1 MFGSIVG
8 GLIGGIG
15 SYLGAKKQSKAIDRM
30 NEMNNQY
37 INAVMPD
44 IRKNIDQTGKDY
56 QAMRDRGAYSGDYF
70 ADPNAMQLEANQG
83 LYDYGVRNRGLGQ
96 SIMDRAGGFVD
107 NQGAL
112 YNAFSGMANR
122 PDSMAAATRYATD
135 NMNPI
140 VKAMMRDDT
149 RRLEEQT
156 LPGINTAASG
166 SGNVNSSRA
175 GVASAL
181 AERAYGDRLADVSSN
196 VFNNLR
202 DASLRQGNTDFD
214 QSLRALG
221 SAANANSNLAQT
233 FNMGNNMF
241 GSAVNNSLTA
251 GTNQNT
257 WDQARMNADRDN
269 YDYQTGYLYN
279 LGKDYGG
286 FLAGGSPGQGNY
298 QMNAVS
304 PTMAAIGG
312 AMSGAGMGG
321 GFGGFGGGGGGMMS
335 YPTGGMGNFGG
346 GMGMWT

>member
-8 GLIGGIG
+8 SLIGAGVG
-15 SYLGAKKQSKAIDRM
+15 YLGAKKKSKAIDRM
-30 NEMNNQY
+30 NAMNNQY

-44 IRKNIDQTGKDY
+44 IRKNVDQTGKDY

-70 ADPNAMQLEANQG
+70 AGPNDMQLEGNRA

-96 SIMDRAGGFVD
+96 SIMDRTGGFVD

-112 YNAFSGMANR
+112 YNAYSDLANR
-122 PDSMAAATRYATD
+122 PDMMARADQFAQD

-140 VKAMMRDDT
+140 VRAMMRDDT

-196 VFNNLR
+196 VYNDLR
-202 DASLRQGNTDFD
+202 NRSLNQSNTEFG
-214 QSLRALG
+214 QTLSALSG
-221 SAANANSNLAQT
+221 ANNANNNLAQT
-233 FNMGNNMF
+233 FNLGNNMF
-241 GSAVNNSLTA
+241 GTAVNNSLSA
-251 GTNQNT
+251 GNNQNA
-257 WDQARMNADRDN
+257 WDQARMNADRN
-269 YDYQTGYLYN
+269 QYDYQTGYLYN

-304 PTMAAIGG
+304 PTTAAIGG
-312 AMSGAGMGG
+312 AMSGFGMGG
-321 GFGGFGGGGGGMMS
+321 NFGGFGGGGGGMMS